1 MKVVQADEMRAID
14 RKAIEEYGI
23 PGLVLM
29 ENAGLRTVEIIE
41 DILPGLA
48 DTQVLILAGK
58 GNNGGDGLVIAR
70 HLINGDPG

>member
-41 DILPGLA
+41 DILPGSRY
-48 DTQVLILAGK
+48 AGTYT
-58 GNNGGDGLVIAR
+58 GG
-70 HLINGDPG
+70 